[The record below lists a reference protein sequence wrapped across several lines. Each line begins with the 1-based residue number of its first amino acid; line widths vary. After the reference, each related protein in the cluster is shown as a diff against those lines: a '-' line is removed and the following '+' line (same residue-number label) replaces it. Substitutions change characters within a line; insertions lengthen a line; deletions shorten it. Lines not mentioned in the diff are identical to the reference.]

1 LDGVHAGAGGSLGK
15 CLAVRVDQALPGRQ
29 LLQAKRHDH
38 LDLDRSARCDTGG
51 VAQCSVG
58 PAWQNGGGVGYGFA
72 TFEAHANWFLYT
84 SPYYNSTDV
93 LNLTIPVG

>member
-1 LDGVHAGAGGSLGK
+1 VQ
-15 CLAVRVDQALPGRQ
+15 RR
-29 LLQAKRHDH
+29 
-38 LDLDRSARCDTGG
+38 
-51 VAQCSVG
+51 